1 MVSDKKIALLGLDNA
16 GKTSILTAMKEK
28 FDVPNHVKG
37 LKPTLKVERSS
48 FQFLDHIIYQNDFG
62 GQKKYVE
69 EYLAHKVRYLS
80 GIDLLYFV
88 VDIQDSLRFGEAYK
102 FLEEVLAFFKEMKMS
117 IPVMILYH
125 KMDPKLKEDPT
136 IVNNRVQLQE
146 MLKPLQ
152 KDSEVHYYETSIYS
166 VNTIIHAISKG
177 IYFLYDHTVAI
188 QKFVD
193 DMVEK
198 MDNVMALL
206 IFEQNGIEL
215 GSYFL
220 DHMTFQMKRKILTLY
235 EISQYRIV
243 SENLNT
249 FEFSDRLDPFT
260 KISGTIQSF
269 VIEGLKFFILLILEE
284 HDEQVIIDQF
294 NYFEKS
300 HAEFHEILKAILLD
314 DYPVDQALN
323 PD

>member
-16 GKTSILTAMKEK
+16 GKTSILTAMRKK
-28 FDVPNHVKG
+28 FDVPAHVKG

-62 GQKKYVE
+62 GQRKYVD

-88 VDIQDSLRFGEAYK
+88 IDIQDSLRFEEAYK
-102 FLEEVLAFFKEMKMS
+102 FLEEVLAFFKEMKYS
-117 IPVMILYH
+117 IPIMILYH
-125 KMDPKLKEDPT
+125 KFDPKLKEDPT
-136 IVNNRVQLQE
+136 IVNNRLRLQD

-152 KDSEVHYYETSIYS
+152 ENFEIHYYETSIFAVKS
-166 VNTIIHAISKG
+166 IIHAISKG

-193 DMVEK
+193 DMVKK

-220 DHMTFQMKRKILTLY
+220 DHITLQIKKKILILY
-235 EISQYRIV
+235 EMAQYRIID
-243 SENLNT
+243 ENLNT

-269 VIEGLKFFILLILEE
+269 EIEGLRFFILLILEE
-284 HDEQVIIDQF
+284 HDEQTIIDQF
-294 NYFEKS
+294 NYFENN
-300 HAEFHEILKAILLD
+300 HAEFNEILKAILLD

-323 PD
+323 PN

>member
-1 MVSDKKIALLGLDNA
+1 
-16 GKTSILTAMKEK
+16 
-28 FDVPNHVKG
+28 
-37 LKPTLKVERSS
+37 
-48 FQFLDHIIYQNDFG
+48 
-62 GQKKYVE
+62 GQKKYVD

-88 VDIQDSLRFGEAYK
+88 IDIQDSLRFDEAFK
-102 FLEEVLAFFKEMKMS
+102 FLEEVLAFFKEMKTF
-117 IPVMILYH
+117 IPIMILYH
-125 KMDPKLKEDPT
+125 KFDPKLKEDLT
-136 IVNNRVQLQE
+136 IVNNRLRLQK
-146 MLKPLQ
+146 MLKPLE
-152 KDSEVHYYETSIYS
+152 KDFEIHFYETSIFDVKS
-166 VNTIIHAISKG
+166 IIHAISKG
-177 IYFLYDHTVAI
+177 IYFLYDHTIAI

-193 DMVEK
+193 ELVQK

-220 DHMTFQMKRKILTLY
+220 DHITLNKKLKILTLY
-235 EISQYRIV
+235 EISQKRIID
-243 SENLNT
+243 ENLNT

-269 VIEGLKFFILLILEE
+269 MIEGLRFFILLILEE
-284 HDEQVIIDQF
+284 HEEKVIIDQF

-300 HAEFHEILKAILLD
+300 HEEFHEILKAILLD

-323 PD
+323 PS